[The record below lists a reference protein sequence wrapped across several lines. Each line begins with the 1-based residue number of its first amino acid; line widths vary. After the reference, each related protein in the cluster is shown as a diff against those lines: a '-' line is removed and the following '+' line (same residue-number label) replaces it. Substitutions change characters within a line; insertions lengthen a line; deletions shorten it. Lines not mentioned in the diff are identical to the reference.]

1 MSEWDRKKRESI
13 SFKNGINDN
22 KLTIEAYEDKLY
34 FGIDMID
41 NRGLV
46 SSITWQEARV
56 LKEWIE
62 KELFVRR
69 L

>member
-13 SFKNGINDN
+13 SFKNSVNDN
-22 KLTIEAYEDKLY
+22 KLTIEAYEDRLY
-34 FGIDMID
+34 FGVDMID
-41 NRGLV
+41 NRGLA
-46 SSITWQEARV
+46 SSITWQEARI